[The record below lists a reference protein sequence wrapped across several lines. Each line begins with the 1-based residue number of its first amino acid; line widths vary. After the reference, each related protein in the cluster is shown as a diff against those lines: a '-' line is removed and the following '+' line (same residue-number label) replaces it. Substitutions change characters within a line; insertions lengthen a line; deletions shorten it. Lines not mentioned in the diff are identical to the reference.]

1 MPQALPSFGLMNQCL
16 MYMYYVLLFFDNVF
30 FSYQYVIL
38 ASVTFVFIDN
48 VLFCVF
54 SKSLVTP
61 SSIE

>member
-38 ASVTFVFIDN
+38 ASVTSVFIDN
-48 VLFCVF
+48 VLFWFFKQKLGYSV
-54 SKSLVTP
+54 VH
-61 SSIE
+61 